1 MSKRF
6 FHARCL
12 YQQLLTELRLFWRSQ
27 ETIFLTFLVPMMAMA
42 IFIYLSRE
50 GMLTSVFDVLFRGL
64 GHASLDTSQY
74 SPITF
79 MTLGMI
85 TYCAIAAS
93 FESPLPKLVRER
105 AQGVLKRMGGSPLP
119 VWTFLTAK
127 AFSASALV
135 FVEVL
140 LIFGVGLVS
149 KEFTVE
155 GGWLDLAILLFLG
168 TYMLSGLA
176 FALSSLTST
185 HDSAIV
191 VVHGVYIPM
200 LLLCGAFVP
209 IEALPAA
216 VRAIANV
223 LPLTYFVTPFRGVL
237 VEGTSL
243 MANSGD
249 VAILILWTVGAW
261 ALAIKTFRWE

>member
-1 MSKRF
+1 MSKRL

-50 GMLTSVFDVLFRGL
+50 GMLASVFDVLFRGL
-64 GHASLDTSQY
+64 GRASLDTSEY

-93 FESPLPKLVRER
+93 FETPLPKLVRER
-105 AQGVLKRMGGSPLP
+105 AHGVLKRLGGSPLP

-149 KEFTVE
+149 KEFKVE
-155 GGWLDLAILLFLG
+155 GSWLDLAILLFLG

-261 ALAIKTFRWE
+261 VLAIKTFRWE